1 MMSFFVGNHKYKFGY
16 TIKRL
21 IGKINERDLEGMEME
36 RIGSDWKQT
45 SSIFKKI

>member
-1 MMSFFVGNHKYKFGY
+1 MMFFFVGNHKYKFGY
-16 TIKRL
+16 TIK
-21 IGKINERDLEGMEME
+21 KINRKNKKRDLEGMEME